1 MEAPMSDLIRN
12 ALKTIYRPSDVVE
25 VRAFA
30 KDIRKVGRYPLGWD
44 LVKALQTEEA
54 AGADCYFVLNPTM
67 LTPMPIGTP
76 PNIGTKEDDVHERR
90 WFLLDFDP
98 KRDEKIATDA
108 QHDTAIALARSARD
122 FLNGEGFEGII
133 LADSGNGGHLLVPAE
148 LPNDAESK
156 ELIRRTQR
164 SVADKF
170 TTEETL
176 VECFPD
182 AARLVRAYGT
192 LNQKGVET
200 ETLKYRRSQVLDC
213 K

>member
-1 MEAPMSDLIRN
+1 MSELIRQ
-12 ALKTIYRPSDVVE
+12 ALKTLYRPTDVVE

-30 KDIRKVGRYPLGWD
+30 KSIRRVGRYQLGWD
-44 LVKALQTEEA
+44 LVKALQEEEA
-54 AGADCYFVLNPTM
+54 SGADCYFVLNPTS
-67 LTPMPIGTP
+67 LTPLPLGTP
-76 PNIGTKEDDVHERR
+76 PNSGTKEEDVRERR
-90 WFLLDFDP
+90 WFLLDVDP
-98 KRDEKIATDA
+98 RRDEKIATDA
-108 QHDTAIALARSARD
+108 QHDTALALARSARD
-122 FLNGEGFEGII
+122 FLNNEGFEGIV
-133 LADSGNGGHLLVPAE
+133 LADSGNGGHLLVPTE
-148 LPNDAESK
+148 LPNDRESR

-170 TTEETL
+170 TTAETL